1 MQIINIDPIVMLL
14 GIVALIKGEIITGI
28 SLLYISLSVPTQIV
42 KETKSQ
48 MLGWINLIGSEAKN
62 INEKKK

>member
-14 GIVALIKGEIITGI
+14 GIVALINGEIITGI

-62 INEKKK
+62 LNEKKK